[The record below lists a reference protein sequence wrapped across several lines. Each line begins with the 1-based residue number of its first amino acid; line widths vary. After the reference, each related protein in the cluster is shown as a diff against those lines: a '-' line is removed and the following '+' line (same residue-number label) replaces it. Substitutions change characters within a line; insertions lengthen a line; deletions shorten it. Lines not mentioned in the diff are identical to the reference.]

1 MPCNDPLL
9 AATAAFLSQEAMR
22 FLLQTTLAYPYSPS
36 LFVTDY
42 EEGFYFTIADFA
54 FHWAHFGHSPISCLL
69 IYLDPP

>member
-1 MPCNDPLL
+1 
-9 AATAAFLSQEAMR
+9 MR

-42 EEGFYFTIADFA
+42 EEGFYFTVANFA